1 MTNYAGFGKRLL
13 AFIID
18 LILISIVQWVI
29 LTPILAAIGIGAA
42 NNMETMSDDPGA
54 MLGAIGAA
62 FGVIQVV
69 TTVVWVLY
77 YTLMESSKSQA
88 TVGKMALSIK
98 VTDVNGA
105 KLDFVKALIRNVSK
119 IVSSA
124 ILFIGYIM
132 AAFTEK
138 KQGLHDIIAGTIVVN
153 K

>member
-1 MTNYAGFGKRLL
+1 MTNYAGFWKRFL

-18 LILISIVQWVI
+18 AILIGIVQWVI
-29 LTPILAAIGIGAA
+29 LTPILAAIGIGAV
-42 NNMETMSDDPGA
+42 NNMETMSDDPAAMMGA
-54 MLGAIGAA
+54 MAAMFGAVN
-62 FGVIQVV
+62 VI
-69 TTVVWVLY
+69 TTVIWVLY
-77 YTLMESSKSQA
+77 YTLMESSKTQA

-105 KLDFVKALIRNVSK
+105 KLDFVKALIRNASK
-119 IVSSA
+119 IVSSI

-138 KQGLHDIIAGTIVVN
+138 KQGLHDIIAGTLVVN